1 MKHDDLTQYI
11 ANDRDDSDAT
21 LECYFHDY
29 SGNLYHVYI
38 GDKEIFNLLSNL
50 LISELEEEYSR
61 HCRNEVKEH
70 NLSMA
75 IAHYE
80 SQE

>member
-1 MKHDDLTQYI
+1 LKPLQ
-11 ANDRDDSDAT
+11 SEQ
-21 LECYFHDY
+21 LVF
-29 SGNLYHVYI
+29 
-38 GDKEIFNLLSNL
+38 LSNL
-50 LISELEEEYSR
+50 LISELEEEYNR
-61 HCRNEVKEH
+61 HCRNEVREH